1 MTAPGPPT
9 ADKPAGQLPDVA
21 PTRVEH
27 DSMGEVRVPAEA
39 KYGAQTQRAV
49 ENFPISGRPIESRL
63 VRALAMV
70 KGEAARV
77 NATLDEVP
85 QVDERI
91 GAAIAAAADDV
102 ASGAWD
108 DQFPVDVF
116 QTGSG
121 TSSNMNANEVI
132 ATLASERLEEP
143 GAVHPNDQ
151 VNASQSSNDVFP
163 SAIHLAVVEALAVD
177 LLPALSHLEDALR
190 RKQHEFSEVVK
201 SGRTHLMDATPV
213 TLGQEFGGYAS
224 QVQQAATRIEQALP
238 HIGELPLGGTAVGTG
253 INAPAGFA
261 AAVIE
266 RLVVRTGLPL
276 TEAPDH
282 FAAQGAR
289 DALVEASGQLR
300 TLAVALIKIANDL
313 RWMGSG
319 PRAGLA
325 EIRLPDLQ
333 PGSSIMPGKV
343 NPVIPEAVTQVG
355 AQVIGNDVAITFG
368 GAQGAFEL
376 NVFMPMMARN
386 LLESIRLLTN
396 VSRLFADRCIDG
408 IEANVDRLKAY
419 AEASPSIG
427 TSLNPY
433 IGYEKS
439 AEIIKESVRS
449 GRSIREL
456 VLEQGLMTE
465 VELDRALDVISMTRG
480 GLI

>member
-1 MTAPGPPT
+1 MTE
-9 ADKPAGQLPDVA
+9 QLPA
-21 PTRVEH
+21 EPATRVEH
-27 DSMGEVRVPAEA
+27 DSMGEVRVPAQA
-39 KYGAQTQRAV
+39 KYAAQTQRAV

-63 VRALAMV
+63 IRALALV

-91 GAAIAAAADDV
+91 GQAIAEAADEV
-102 ASGAWD
+102 AAGTWD
-108 DQFPVDVF
+108 DEFPVDVF

-132 ATLASERLEEP
+132 ATLAAERLGQP
-143 GAVHPNDQ
+143 GAVHANDH

-163 SAIHLAVVEALAVD
+163 SAIHLAVVEAMALD

-190 RKQHEFSEVVK
+190 GKEHEFAEVVK

-224 QVQQAATRIEQALP
+224 QIHQASVRIEEALP
-238 HIGELPLGGTAVGTG
+238 HVGELPLGGTAVGTG
-253 INAPAGFA
+253 INAPPGFA
-261 AAVIE
+261 SAVIA
-266 RLVVRTGLPL
+266 RLVERTGLPL
-276 TEAPDH
+276 HEAPDH

-289 DALVEASGQLR
+289 DGLVEASGHLR
-300 TLAVALIKIANDL
+300 TLAVSLIKIANDL

-355 AQVIGNDVAITFG
+355 AQVIGNDVAVTFG
-368 GAQGAFEL
+368 GTQGAFEL

-408 IEANVDRLKAY
+408 IEADVARLRAY

-433 IGYEKS
+433 IGYEKA

-456 VLEQGLMTE
+456 VLEQGLMTDD
-465 VELDRALDVISMTRG
+465 ELDRALDVISMTRG

>member
-9 ADKPAGQLPDVA
+9 ADQLPDVA

-224 QVQQAATRIEQALP
+224 QVQQAAARIEQALP

-253 INAPAGFA
+253 INAPAAFA

-408 IEANVDRLKAY
+408 IEANVDRLRAY

>member
-1 MTAPGPPT
+1 MTELLPS
-9 ADKPAGQLPDVA
+9 ADGDLPAVPA
-21 PTRVEH
+21 TRVEH
-27 DSMGEVRVPAEA
+27 DSMGEVLVPAQA
-39 KYGAQTQRAV
+39 KYAAQTQRAV

-63 VRALAMV
+63 IRALALV

-77 NATLDEVP
+77 NATLDDVP
-85 QVDERI
+85 QVDDRI
-91 GAAIAAAADDV
+91 GQAIAAAADDV
-102 ASGAWD
+102 ASGIWD
-108 DQFPVDVF
+108 DEFPVDVF

-132 ATLASERLEEP
+132 ATLASERLGEP
-143 GAVHPNDQ
+143 GAVHPNDH

-163 SAIHLAVVEALAVD
+163 SAIHLAVVEAMAVD
-177 LLPALSHLEDALR
+177 LLPALGHLEDALR
-190 RKQHEFSEVVK
+190 RKERAFADVVK

-213 TLGQEFGGYAS
+213 TLGQELGGYAT
-224 QVQQAATRIEQALP
+224 QVHQAAVRIEEALP

-253 INAPAGFA
+253 INAPPEFAGEVVA
-261 AAVIE
+261 
-266 RLVVRTGLPL
+266 RLVARTGLPL
-276 TEAPDH
+276 HEAPDH

-289 DALVEASGQLR
+289 DALVEASGHLR

-355 AQVIGNDVAITFG
+355 AQVIGNDVAVTFG
-368 GAQGAFEL
+368 GTQGAFEL

-408 IEANVDRLKAY
+408 IEANVERLRAY

-433 IGYEKS
+433 IGYEKA

-456 VLEQGLMTE
+456 VLEQGLMTDD
-465 VELDRALDVISMTRG
+465 ELDRALDVISMTRG